1 MGKKKNAYNNAVKG
15 VTERS
20 REKGKRLW
28 TN

>member
-1 MGKKKNAYNNAVKG
+1 MGKKKNAYNDAVKG

-20 REKGKRLW
+20 GEKGKRLR